1 MSRAR
6 GRQRRYE
13 NAVRRQI
20 ALVDAWDNA
29 TRVERWGMPL
39 PAPVVDF
46 LRAGDTEDM
55 FRDDQPAGGPQ

>member
-13 NAVRRQI
+13 NAIRRQI
-20 ALVDAWDNA
+20 AMVDAWNNA
-29 TRVERWGMPL
+29 TPVQRWGMAL

-55 FRDDQPAGGPQ
+55 FRDGPKAAA